1 MRTRTI
7 RAWAVTAPLAAVLWA
22 LARPT
27 GLSEAVAGVLCLAGV
42 IALAALDGLRQRG
55 MPRRR

>member
-7 RAWAVTAPLAAVLWA
+7 RAWAVVTPLAAVLWA
-22 LARPT
+22 LARPS
-27 GLSEAVAGVLCLAGV
+27 GLAEAAAGGLCLAGI